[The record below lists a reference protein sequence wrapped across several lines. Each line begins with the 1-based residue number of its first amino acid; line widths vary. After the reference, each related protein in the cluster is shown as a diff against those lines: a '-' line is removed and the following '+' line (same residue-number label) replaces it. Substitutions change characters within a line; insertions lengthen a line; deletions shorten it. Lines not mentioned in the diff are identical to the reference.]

1 MRCVGTAACVCVC
14 VWVVLSCYVIHVVIH
29 VTLNTG
35 VEFSTDQ
42 QPDWF
47 QYRTLE
53 CAMRSVQRQTV
64 LRSFEDAEG
73 LRQFTMQE
81 RDCSDS

>member
-1 MRCVGTAACVCVC
+1 MRCLGTAACVCV
-14 VWVVLSCYVIHVVIH
+14 VLLCYVIHVVIH

-53 CAMRSVQRQTV
+53 CATV
-64 LRSFEDAEG
+64 LWSFEDAEG